1 MLAACLFTERVLGGS
16 CVFLS
21 AWQRVTWGQEV
32 GRWNTGGR
40 GARWSGKRWPW
51 SARCIEG
58 ELVLGRQSVHEWTP
72 PGLFVA
78 DTADFFNIREQR
90 MMNKSARRQGMRW
103 VSIPEHPTKLDF
115 FMVHLPQVL
124 FEDFFYFFY
133 HLLKLD
139 TVENHW

>member
-1 MLAACLFTERVLGGS
+1 M
-16 CVFLS
+16 
-21 AWQRVTWGQEV
+21 
-32 GRWNTGGR
+32 
-40 GARWSGKRWPW
+40 
-51 SARCIEG
+51 
-58 ELVLGRQSVHEWTP
+58 
-72 PGLFVA
+72 A